1 MAMLDSLRAAYDGKL
16 LVDADDVA
24 PYLTDWRKMWTG
36 AAIAVALP
44 ETVDQVCALVRWC
57 GQNGV
62 RLVPQGG
69 NTGMSGG
76 ATPPAEGLNLVVALT
91 RLNRI
96 RAVDPVNNTMTVDAG
111 VILASVQEAARDA
124 GRYFPLSLAA
134 EGSCTIG
141 GNLATNAGG
150 TAVLRYGNARELCL
164 GLEVVTPAGEVW
176 SGLKGLR
183 KDNSGYDLRDLY
195 IASEGTLGIITG
207 AVLKLYPQPAAR
219 LASLVAVADCGA
231 AMGLLEVLRAR
242 HADRLTAF
250 ELLSRE
256 CLDLVL
262 RHGHDARDPFGDAY
276 PWYILIE
283 FTDFTSEEAARA
295 AIEEA
300 LGQAFEDGLVLDAV
314 IAESLTQTQALWAL
328 REGISEAQSAEGATI
343 KHDIALPISAIAAF
357 MPAAVEAVR
366 ARHPDIRP
374 VLFGHLG
381 DGSLHFNYSPAPG
394 EGKASFMA
402 RQAEVNRIV
411 HDLVMAAGGTISA
424 EHGLGVLRRDEADAY
439 RPTAERHLMR
449 SIKQALDPQGIM
461 NPGKLLAL

>member
-1 MAMLDSLRAAYDGKL
+1 MLESLRAAYQGKL
-16 LVDADDVA
+16 LVEADDVA

-36 AAIAVALP
+36 TALGVALP
-44 ETVDQVCALVRWC
+44 DTVEQVAALLRWC
-57 GQNGV
+57 HEKGV
-62 RLVPQGG
+62 RVIPQGG

-76 ATPPAEGLNLVVALT
+76 ATPPADGTNLVIALT

-96 RAVDPVNNTMTVDAG
+96 RAIDPVNNTMTVDAG
-111 VILASVQEAARDA
+111 VILASVQDAAREA

-164 GLEVVTPAGEVW
+164 GLEVVTPTGEVW
-176 SGLKGLR
+176 SGLKALR

-219 LASLVAVADCGA
+219 LASLVAVESCDA
-231 AMGLLEVLRAR
+231 AMALLQHIRAR
-242 HADRLTAF
+242 NADRLTAF
-250 ELLSRE
+250 ELASRTCIE
-256 CLDLVL
+256 LVL
-262 RHGHDARDPFGDAY
+262 KHGHDARDPFAQAY
-276 PWYILIE
+276 PWYVLVE
-283 FTDFTSEEAARA
+283 FTDFTSEEAART
-295 AIEEA
+295 AIEDA
-300 LGQAFEDGLVLDAV
+300 LGEAFEQGLVLDAV
-314 IAESLTQTQALWAL
+314 IAESLAQSQALWGL

-357 MPAAVEAVR
+357 MPKAVEAVA
-366 ARHPDIRP
+366 ARHADIRP

-394 EGKASFMA
+394 EDKAHFIA
-402 RQAEVNRIV
+402 RQEEVNRIV
-411 HDLVMAAGGTISA
+411 HDLVIAAGGTISA

-439 RPTAERHLMR
+439 RSPAERRLMQE
-449 SIKQALDPQGIM
+449 IKRALDPAGIM
-461 NPGKLLAL
+461 NPGKLLAP